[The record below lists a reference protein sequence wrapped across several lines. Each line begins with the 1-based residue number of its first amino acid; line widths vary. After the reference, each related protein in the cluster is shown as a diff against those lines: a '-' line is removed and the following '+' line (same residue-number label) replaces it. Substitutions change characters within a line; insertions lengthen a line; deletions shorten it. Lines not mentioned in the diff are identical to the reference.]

1 MKLLPLLP
9 LLWSGLCAPP
19 AANADELSHTIEV
32 VKPSV
37 VGIGSFVKTRSPA
50 LSFVGSG
57 FVIGDG
63 LTIITA
69 AHVVNDLLQ
78 TGQGDTLGILLRQG
92 DGAQFRS
99 ATVSMIDREHDLAR
113 LQVRG
118 TPIPALQLGDSTK
131 VQEGKS
137 LAFMG
142 FPLGMVLGLRHVT
155 HRATVSAITP
165 VVMPALSSRQLDVK
179 QLSQLAKPTYAV
191 FQLDGTAYPGSSGS
205 PLFDPDSGK
214 VIGIVNMVFVKGVK
228 ETAITAPSGITYAIP
243 AQFIGEMGR

>member
-1 MKLLPLLP
+1 
-9 LLWSGLCAPP
+9 
-19 AANADELSHTIEV
+19 
-32 VKPSV
+32 
-37 VGIGSFVKTRSPA
+37 
-50 LSFVGSG
+50 
-57 FVIGDG
+57 
-63 LTIITA
+63 
-69 AHVVNDLLQ
+69 
-78 TGQGDTLGILLRQG
+78 
-92 DGAQFRS
+92 
-99 ATVSMIDREHDLAR
+99 
-113 LQVRG
+113 VRG

-179 QLSQLAKPTYAV
+179 QLSQLARPAYAV

-214 VIGIVNMVFVKGVK
+214 VIGVVNMVFVKGVK

>member
-1 MKLLPLLP
+1 
-9 LLWSGLCAPP
+9 
-19 AANADELSHTIEV
+19 
-32 VKPSV
+32 V

-63 LTIITA
+63 LTVITA

-205 PLFDPDSGK
+205 PLFDPDNGK